1 MAPRKILVTAALPY
15 ANGHIHIGHLVE
27 YIQTDIWVRFQR
39 LMGNRTVFVCADD
52 THGTAIMLRARQ
64 EKRSEEA
71 VIADMREAHVQ
82 DFAGFDVEFD
92 NYGSTHCDENRALC
106 AEFWSAFRKS
116 GLVDERN
123 IDQLY
128 DPVEQTFLADR
139 FVKGKCPKC
148 GTPDQYGDN
157 CEKCSHTYSATE
169 LVEPYSVFSGARPEL
184 RPSTHWFIRTEDE
197 HAFIEEWTKR
207 PNSLHPDVQAWLASA
222 FLSGP
227 LHDWDVSRPA
237 KYFGFEIPDAPGNY
251 WYVWFDAPI
260 GYIASTEQWCKRQQ
274 ALGKNEKLADWWKN
288 PDCEVHHFIGKDI
301 TRFHTLFWPVMLKT
315 AGYSLPHR
323 VHIHGF
329 LTVDGEKMSKSK
341 GTFVRGATYLKHLD
355 PAWLRYYYAS
365 KLNPKL
371 DNIDL
376 NLDEFVEKVNNDLV
390 GKIVNL
396 ASRTA
401 KFVETSGLSKTYPDD
416 GGLFAAVA
424 AAGTEIA
431 EAYEACDY
439 NRATRTIMGLVD
451 RANAY
456 VSDQAPWKLN
466 KDPANA
472 ALVQD
477 VCSVSLNV
485 YRQLIVY
492 LAPVL
497 PRLAA
502 ASGELLND
510 PITSW
515 AQSQQPLVGTTVAKF
530 KHLMN
535 RIDPKQVQAMI
546 EESKNEAEA
555 AKAAAAPNVA
565 AAPASA
571 GEAAPLTGATVA
583 ASSSDAGWNDGPESL
598 AAEPLAATCTIDD
611 FVKVDLR
618 VARIVAAEHVPE
630 AKKLLRLTLS
640 LGGDDKRN
648 VFAGIKSAYK
658 PEDLVGRLVICVANL
673 QPRQMKF
680 GLSEGMICAAGGG
693 GPEGKEIYLLSP
705 DSNAKPGMRVH

>member
-1 MAPRKILVTAALPY
+1 MAARKILVTAALPY

-27 YIQTDIWVRFQR
+27 YIQTDIWVRFQK
-39 LMGNRTVFVCADD
+39 LFGNRTVFVCADD
-52 THGTAIMLRARQ
+52 THGTAITLRARQ
-64 EKRSEEA
+64 EKRSEESL
-71 VIADMREAHVQ
+71 IADMREAHVR
-82 DFAGFDVEFD
+82 DFSGFDVEFD
-92 NYGSTHCDENRALC
+92 NYGSTHCDENRSLC
-106 AEFWSAFRKS
+106 AEFWKALRAA
-116 GLVDERN
+116 GLVAERN
-123 IDQLY
+123 VEQLY
-128 DPVEQTFLADR
+128 DPAEKLFLADR

-148 GTPDQYGDN
+148 DTPDQYGDN
-157 CEKCSHTYSATE
+157 CEKCGSTYNATD
-169 LVEPYSVFSGARPEL
+169 LKEPYSVFSGAKPEL
-184 RPSTHWFIRTEDE
+184 RSQVHYFIKTEELHSFLSVWTQTED
-197 HAFIEEWTKR
+197 H
-207 PNSLHPDVQAWLASA
+207 LHPDVANWLASA
-222 FLSGP
+222 FLVDP
-227 LHDWDVSRPA
+227 LYDWDVSRPA
-237 KYFGFEIPDAPGNY
+237 PYFGFEIPDAPGNY

-260 GYIASTEQWCKRQQ
+260 GYIASTEQWCKRN
-274 ALGKNEKLADWWKN
+274 GEKLADWWQS
-288 PDCEVHHFIGKDI
+288 PTTEIHHFIGKDI

-315 AGYSLPHR
+315 AGYSLPQR
-323 VHIHGF
+323 IHIHGF
-329 LTVDGEKMSKSK
+329 LTVDGEKMAKSR
-341 GTFVRGATYLKHLD
+341 GTFVRAATYLNHLD
-355 PAWLRYYYAS
+355 PAWLRYYYAA
-365 KLNPKL
+365 KLNAKL

-376 NLDEFVEKVNNDLV
+376 NLEEFVEKVNNDLV
-390 GKIVNL
+390 NKIVNL

-401 KFVETSGLSKTYPDD
+401 KFVESTGLSSVYPDD

-424 AAGTEIA
+424 AAGAEIA
-431 EAYEACDY
+431 AAYEACDY
-439 NRATRTIMGLVD
+439 NLAMRTIMLLGD

-456 VSDQAPWKLN
+456 VSDQAPWKLA

-472 ALVQD
+472 AKVQD
-477 VCSVSLNV
+477 VCTVSLNI

-515 AQSQQPLVGTTVAKF
+515 EQSQRPLVGTPVAKF

-546 EESKNEAEA
+546 EESKNEAAA
-555 AKAAAAPNVA
+555 AKPTA

-571 GEAAPLTGATVA
+571 GEAAPLVGAPVA
-583 ASSSDAGWNDGPESL
+583 ASASDAGWNDGPEAL
-598 AAEPLAATCTIDD
+598 AAEPLAPTCTIDD

-705 DSNAKPGMRVH
+705 DTNARPGMRVH